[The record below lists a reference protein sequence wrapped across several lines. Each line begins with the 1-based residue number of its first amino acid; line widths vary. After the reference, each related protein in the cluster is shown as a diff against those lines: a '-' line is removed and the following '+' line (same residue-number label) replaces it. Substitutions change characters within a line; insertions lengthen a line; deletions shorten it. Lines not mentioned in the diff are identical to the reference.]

1 MGWLIAIA
9 CSLSIFLA
17 VHPSLVFSNTTTA
30 GGDTGA
36 HFIVPYFAKSEFF
49 GHFQIAGWT
58 PIWYD
63 GFPLFTFYFP
73 LPSIV
78 IALLSSAIPYDIAF
92 KLITL
97 AGSFALPLVT
107 YYLGRSLKFRE
118 PYPTLLAMGS
128 VAYLFDRTYT
138 IDGGNLASTL
148 AGEYAFSFSLALGIA
163 FLAVVV
169 GGLHTRR
176 RVAIAGL
183 LYGLTALSHLLPA
196 FFVAALALVYVLFGR
211 KLRELVRLGI
221 AGLIGIA
228 LIALWLVPFAE
239 NIYYTTSM
247 GWTKVTTYVT
257 SLAPD
262 ALRPWIYLAL
272 GGAVIAFALR
282 RRFTMTLAVA
292 GLVSVVAFIVFPQ
305 GAVYNAR
312 MLPFY
317 VLCVYLL
324 AASAVAEVVLGVP
337 RILLV
342 LRRTVL
348 PPDLIASEIYV
359 TAEEREA
366 VDTSATWE
374 PPPEADDDTQ
384 SIQRSISIVEL
395 RRSRRRA
402 GVLGVVVMAMI
413 LLIGVYAPIATL
425 PSWLQSHVTQ
435 SFVPSW
441 AEWNYSGYEA
451 KPGWPEYQ
459 RIMATMSSVGSAQ
472 GCGRAMWE
480 YNANQN
486 NFGTPMALMLL
497 PYWTNGCIDSEEG
510 LFFESSAT
518 TPYHFLNQS
527 ELSAAPSEAMSG
539 LPYIGLDV
547 PLGIQ
552 HLQLLGVRYYMAY
565 SPSVVQLAMENPNL
579 TLVKRIPAVD
589 PSASTSSVL
598 GDTWYVFKVK
608 GSQVVQPLSH
618 APVVWSGMRG
628 GKSSWLQ
635 YSVAWYDQPSTW
647 DVFRAQSGPSSWH
660 RIAPGG
666 AAPAEPTLPR
676 TKVSHVKVGTD
687 TVSFTASKLGVP
699 TLVKVSYF
707 PNWHAVGALGPY
719 RVTPNLMVVVPTSH
733 HVSLVYENST
743 LDSVTKA
750 ISLVVLVGVVV
761 IAVLPSDPKRARLRR
776 RAKASAASV

>member
-1 MGWLIAIA
+1 
-9 CSLSIFLA
+9 
-17 VHPSLVFSNTTTA
+17 LVFSNTTTA

-49 GHFQIAGWT
+49 NHFQIAGWT

-78 IALLSSAIPYDIAF
+78 IALLSSVIPYDVAF

-107 YYLGRSLKFRE
+107 YYLGKSLKFRE

-169 GGLHTRR
+169 GGLHSKR

-196 FFVAALALVYVLFGR
+196 FFVAALALVYVLLGR
-211 KLRELVRLGI
+211 KFRDLVRLGV
-221 AGLIGIA
+221 AGLIGVA

-262 ALRPWIYLAL
+262 SLRPWIYLAL
-272 GGAVIAFALR
+272 LGAVIAFARR

-292 GLVSVVAFIVFPQ
+292 GLVSVVAFVVFPQ

-324 AASAVAEVVLGVP
+324 AASAIAEVVLGIP

-342 LRRTVL
+342 LRRTAM
-348 PPDLIASEIYV
+348 PSDLIASEISV
-359 TAEEREA
+359 TSEERGSIEPLLSTEPLADEEA
-366 VDTSATWE
+366 IASSLDHT
-374 PPPEADDDTQ
+374 
-384 SIQRSISIVEL
+384 ISLVEL

-402 GVLGVVVMAMI
+402 GILGVVGMAVI
-413 LLIGVYAPIATL
+413 LLIGVYAPLANL

-459 RIMATMSSVGSAQ
+459 RIMATMSALGNAQ

-497 PYWTNGCIDSEEG
+497 PYWTNGCIDSMEG

-565 SPSVVQLAMENPNL
+565 SPSVVQLAMDNPNL
-579 TLVKRIPAVD
+579 TLVRRIAAVD
-589 PSASTSSVL
+589 PSASNSSVL

-608 GSQVVQPLSH
+608 GSQIVQPLTH

-647 DVFRAQSGPSSWH
+647 DVFRAQSGPSNWR

-666 AAPAEPTLPR
+666 SAPSESKLPTS
-676 TKVSHVKVGTD
+676 KVSDVKVGTD
-687 TVSFTASKLGVP
+687 SVSFTASTIGVP

-733 HVSLVYENST
+733 HVSLVYQNST
-743 LDSVTKA
+743 LDSATKA
-750 ISLVVLVGVVV
+750 ISLAVLLGIVVV
-761 IAVLPSDPKRARLRR
+761 AVLPSDPKSARLRR
-776 RAKASAASV
+776 RAKASTASV